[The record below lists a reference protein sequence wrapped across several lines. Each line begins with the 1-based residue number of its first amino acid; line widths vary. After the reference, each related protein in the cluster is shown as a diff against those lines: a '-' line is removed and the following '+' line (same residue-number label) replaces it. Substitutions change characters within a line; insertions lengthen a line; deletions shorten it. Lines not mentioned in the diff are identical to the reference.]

1 MLKFSLDSLKIS
13 GRRRKGTSLFWKAL
27 WQRSEEA
34 EWRSELRES
43 THDGFGGRQSREFDG
58 GEAAPTSV
66 RGRGL

>member
-1 MLKFSLDSLKIS
+1 MLKFSLDSLKI
-13 GRRRKGTSLFWKAL
+13 RRRKGTSLFWKAL
-27 WQRSEEA
+27 WQRSEEG

-58 GEAAPTSV
+58 GEAAPTFV